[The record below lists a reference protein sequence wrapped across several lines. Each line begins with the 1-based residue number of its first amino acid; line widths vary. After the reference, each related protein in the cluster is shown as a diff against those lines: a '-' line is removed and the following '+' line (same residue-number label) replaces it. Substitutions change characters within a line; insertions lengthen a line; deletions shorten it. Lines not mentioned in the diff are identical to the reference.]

1 MVGIVGGAN
10 YDDDRGDRK
19 ELSTIGDALRIA
31 RSILRIITDK
41 GDR

>member
-19 ELSTIGDALRIA
+19 ELSTIRDALRIA